1 MTDKDDAVA
10 AYTREEIRRSGYDA
24 TIDDKVYQ
32 YRGVWGDRPSI
43 ASLDVGNLVLIED
56 YPLYVGSVWKKVASD
71 APIILPIAGLQA
83 IGINITEIETFDDG
97 SEQEVFDF
105 GVLNDA
111 YLVGTFIKFLF
122 QGQKSTNSI
131 GGTLRLYAE
140 YYNTPVR
147 QLLQTISIPAL
158 DRRVSKEYVLKFTS
172 GDETHDL
179 GLNIL
184 DHNPDDLTLPY
195 PNTQMLPQPPAPDEK
210 YLRFA
215 LTFQSDSV
223 GQVFTLKHGNSIW
236 YSV

>member
-24 TIDDKVYQ
+24 SIDDKVYQ
-32 YRGVWGDRPSI
+32 YRGGWLQRPSHD
-43 ASLDVGNLVLIED
+43 SLETGNLVLIED

-97 SEQEVFDF
+97 TEQEIFDF
-105 GVLNDA
+105 GVINDA
-111 YLVGTFIKFLF
+111 FLVGTFIKFLF
-122 QGQKSTNSI
+122 QGQKSSNSI

-140 YYNTPVR
+140 YYNTPAR
-147 QLLQTISIPAL
+147 QLLLTIPMPAA
-158 DRRVSKEYVLKFTS
+158 DRRISKEYVLKFTA

-184 DHNPDDLTLPY
+184 DMNIDDLSVPY
-195 PNTQMLPQPPAPDEK
+195 PDTEMLPQPPTPEEML
-210 YLRFA
+210 LRFS
-215 LTFQSDSV
+215 LTFQSDSS